1 MTTTTKMPIYH
12 LDDYTRIQ
20 MDNNSGYMLPDQVIE
35 SIRTLCAEIGYDINT
50 TKDTYINQHNA
61 GHQHT
66 PTVSG
71 GGAEPKQFKSRD
83 SRGPPSRAKP
93 DNWKSK
99 IDFKVSKFAVLD
111 GIQEIESEI
120 RSLINKINDTNRDAK
135 TSEICDKIDDLVS
148 ESSDDLAENMNKIF
162 NTIYDIIMSN
172 AAMSETYA
180 LLLSTIYTKYTD
192 YVHEALVSR
201 IEAYKASF
209 KDIVEV
215 DPNQDYDAFCAFTT
229 QNIARKK
236 ASAVFATVSKLNTI
250 PVLDATNI
258 QSIMRIMIA
267 DVSSS
272 ISSKEKQKEVEE
284 ATESLI
290 TYFTILGELAAPI
303 KAEYMPLFKEITQY
317 KTGEKPGLNART
329 KFKYMDIVGK

>member
-1 MTTTTKMPIYH
+1 MTTTAKMPIYN

-20 MDNNSGYMLPDQVIE
+20 IDNNSGYLLPDQVID
-35 SIRTLCAEIGYDINT
+35 SIRTLCDEIGYDINT

-71 GGAEPKQFKSRD
+71 EAKQFKSRD
-83 SRGPPSRAKP
+83 SRALPARAKP

-99 IDFKVSKFAVLD
+99 SDFKVSKFAVLD

-135 TSEICDKIDDLVS
+135 TSEICDKIDDMVS

-162 NTIYDIIMSN
+162 TTIYDIIMSN
-172 AAMSETYA
+172 AAMPETYA
-180 LLLSTIYTKYTD
+180 MLLSTIYAKYTE
-192 YVHEALVSR
+192 YVHDGLVSR
-201 IEAYKASF
+201 IDAYKASF
-209 KDIVEV
+209 KNIVEV

-250 PVLDATNI
+250 PILDATNI
-258 QSIMRIMIA
+258 QSIIRIMIT
-267 DVSSS
+267 DVATS

-284 ATESLI
+284 ATENLI
-290 TYFTILGELAAPI
+290 TYFAILGELAAPI

-317 KTGEKPGLNART
+317 KAGEKPGLNART

>member
-20 MDNNSGYMLPDQVIE
+20 MDDNSGYMLPDQVID

-99 IDFKVSKFAVLD
+99 SDFKVSKFAVLD

-172 AAMSETYA
+172 AAMPETYA

>member
-1 MTTTTKMPIYH
+1 MTTTTKMPVYN

-20 MDNNSGYMLPDQVIE
+20 IDNNNGYMLPDQVID
-35 SIRTLCAEIGYDINT
+35 SIRTLCSEIGYDINT

-66 PTVSG
+66 PSVSG
-71 GGAEPKQFKSRD
+71 GGESKQFKSRD
-83 SRGPPSRAKP
+83 NRGPPARAKP

-99 IDFKVSKFAVLD
+99 SDFKVSKFAVLD

-148 ESSDDLAENMNKIF
+148 ESSDDLAENMNKLF
-162 NTIYDIIMSN
+162 TTIYDIIMSN
-172 AAMSETYA
+172 AAMPETYA
-180 LLLSTIYTKYTD
+180 MLLSTIYTKYTE
-192 YVHEALVSR
+192 YVHDGLVSR

-209 KDIVEV
+209 KNIVEV

-250 PVLDATNI
+250 QVLDATNI
-258 QSIMRIMIA
+258 QSIIRIMIT
-267 DVSSS
+267 DVSTS

-284 ATESLI
+284 ATENLI

-317 KTGEKPGLNART
+317 KAGEKPGLNART

>member
-1 MTTTTKMPIYH
+1 MTTTTKMPVYN

-20 MDNNSGYMLPDQVIE
+20 IDNNNGYMLPDQVIE
-35 SIRTLCAEIGYDINT
+35 SIRTLCSEIGYDINT

-66 PTVSG
+66 PSVSG
-71 GGAEPKQFKSRD
+71 GGESKQFKSRD
-83 SRGPPSRAKP
+83 NRGPPASRAKP

-99 IDFKVSKFAVLD
+99 SDFKVSKFAVLD

-172 AAMSETYA
+172 AAMPETYA
-180 LLLSTIYTKYTD
+180 MLLSTIYSKYTG
-192 YVHEALVSR
+192 YVHDGIVSR
-201 IEAYKASF
+201 IDAYKASF
-209 KDIVEV
+209 KNIVEV

-258 QSIMRIMIA
+258 QSIIRIMIT
-267 DVSSS
+267 DVSTS

-284 ATESLI
+284 ATENLI

>member
-20 MDNNSGYMLPDQVIE
+20 MDNNSGYMLPDLVIE

-99 IDFKVSKFAVLD
+99 SDFKVSKFAVLD

-172 AAMSETYA
+172 AAMPETYA

>member
-99 IDFKVSKFAVLD
+99 SDFKVSKFAVLD

-172 AAMSETYA
+172 AAMPETYA
-180 LLLSTIYTKYTD
+180 LLLSTIYAKYTD
-192 YVHEALVSR
+192 YVHDALVSR

>member
-1 MTTTTKMPIYH
+1 MTTTTKMPIYN

-20 MDNNSGYMLPDQVIE
+20 IDNNNGYMLPDQVIE

-71 GGAEPKQFKSRD
+71 GGESKQFKSRD
-83 SRGPPSRAKP
+83 NRGPPARAKP

-99 IDFKVSKFAVLD
+99 SDFKVSKFAVLD

-172 AAMSETYA
+172 AAMPETYA
-180 LLLSTIYTKYTD
+180 MLLSTIYSKYTD
-192 YVHEALVSR
+192 YVHDGLVSR
-201 IEAYKASF
+201 IESYKASF

-258 QSIMRIMIA
+258 QSIIRIMIT
-267 DVSSS
+267 DVSTS

-284 ATESLI
+284 ATENLI

>member
-1 MTTTTKMPIYH
+1 MTTTAKMPVYN

-20 MDNNSGYMLPDQVIE
+20 IDNNNGYLLPDQVIE

-66 PTVSG
+66 PSVSG
-71 GGAEPKQFKSRD
+71 GGEPKQFKPRD
-83 SRGPPSRAKP
+83 NRGPPARAKP

-99 IDFKVSKFAVLD
+99 SDFKVSKFAVLD

-148 ESSDDLAENMNKIF
+148 ESSDDLAENMNKLF
-162 NTIYDIIMSN
+162 TTIYDIIMSN
-172 AAMSETYA
+172 AAMPETYA
-180 LLLSTIYTKYTD
+180 MLLSTIYSKYTE
-192 YVHEALVSR
+192 YVHDGLVSR
-201 IEAYKASF
+201 INVYKASF
-209 KDIVEV
+209 KNIVEV

-250 PVLDATNI
+250 PILDATNI
-258 QSIMRIMIA
+258 QSIIRIMIT
-267 DVSSS
+267 DVSTS

-284 ATESLI
+284 ATENLI

-317 KTGEKPGLNART
+317 KAGEKPGLNART